1 MAVPMANHPP
11 FATLNHFAAD
21 LGIPKRVEIIAGWY
35 KRMPSLRFNDVKLRS
50 LNAPPRGQADF
61 WDTSLTG
68 FGCRVSQG
76 GTKTFVLKHE
86 NRRMT
91 IGRFP
96 LISL

>member
-1 MAVPMANHPP
+1 
-11 FATLNHFAAD
+11 
-21 LGIPKRVEIIAGWY
+21 
-35 KRMPSLRFNDVKLRS
+35 MPALRFNDVKLRS
-50 LNAPPRGQADF
+50 LKPPPSGQTDF

-76 GTKTFVLKHE
+76 GTETFVLKHE

-96 LISL
+96 LISLQDAHTEAKRILAEFTLGRLRPQSCPTRRP